1 MKERFSKKAV
11 NDLSFL
17 DELYSRKDR
26 VAMNEILGD
35 MKVDTE
41 DYLDTVTAIKY
52 KLLASPYYRLV
63 GIEQMQFVNSMI
75 GVNQC
80 AIKAI
85 RDSLNDNNEKK
96 KIRMSDAK
104 TQKAKDV
111 LRNSTKLY
119 GREGTTRK
127 PFNWVKLVKRVFG

>member
-35 MKVDTE
+35 MKLDTE